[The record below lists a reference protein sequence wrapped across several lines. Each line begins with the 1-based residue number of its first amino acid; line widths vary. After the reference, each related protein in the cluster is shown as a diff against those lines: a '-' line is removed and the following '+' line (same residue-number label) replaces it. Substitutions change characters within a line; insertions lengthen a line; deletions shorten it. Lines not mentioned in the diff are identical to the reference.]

1 MRSKTN
7 TKCINTLIQLKHT
20 SCKRFVSRFLLNM
33 FGASRGIAG
42 SHLINLRRQRASIKS
57 THSLDVNS
65 PEEYSIPNLVSSVR
79 EYVIPNFAHFEFRPI
94 EHQQE
99 GLEKVKPTQLQ
110 KVI

>member
-1 MRSKTN
+1 
-7 TKCINTLIQLKHT
+7 
-20 SCKRFVSRFLLNM
+20 M

-57 THSLDVNS
+57 THSLDVNAS
-65 PEEYSIPNLVSSVR
+65 EEYTIANLVSSVR